1 MNKLKS
7 IALLPLAGSKEFDNL
22 PNGYFWLHDLKMSD
36 GTIVEPLALNART
49 KEQMIAL
56 LRQQIKCMS
65 LNQPTS
71 IVSGILPNFR
81 LCLHAIE
88 KKVTWKVP
96 FEVVQK
102 LKKCGVY
109 LLPENVIYV
118 ANIPCHVDEDVYWQ

>member
-1 MNKLKS
+1 MSTLKN

-36 GTIVEPLALNART
+36 GTIVEPIALNARN

-65 LNQPTS
+65 LHQPTS
-71 IVSGILPNFR
+71 IVSGVLSSFR

-96 FEVVQK
+96 FEVIQK
-102 LKKCGVY
+102 LKKHGVY
-109 LLPENVIYV
+109 VLPEDVIYV
-118 ANIPCHVDEDVYWQ
+118 ANIPHYADDNGYW

>member
-1 MNKLKS
+1 MRTLKN
-7 IALLPLAGSKEFDNL
+7 IALLPFAGSKEFDNL
-22 PNGYFWLHDLKMSD
+22 PNGYFWLHDIKMRD
-36 GTIVEPLALNART
+36 GTIVEPIALNART

-56 LRQQIKCMS
+56 LHQQIKCMS

-109 LLPENVIYV
+109 LLPGDVIYV
-118 ANIPCHVDEDVYWQ
+118 ANIPHYADDNGYW